1 MDTLWL
7 SGAEWA
13 AVLRIALG
21 LWWLESVR
29 HKNFE
34 AWTKRHAGITWA
46 AGVAEK
52 HPWGVVRRGFGTVV
66 APRPALMTWIVLGA
80 ESALGLGLTLGFLT
94 PIALV
99 GSALLSTIYFVLM
112 IKDVAEQGQ
121 NSMML
126 AIALACLGLMA
137 WQTWSLDAAI
147 GWF

>member
-1 MDTLWL
+1 MDTLGL

-13 AVLRIALG
+13 AALRIALG

-52 HPWGVVRRGFGTVV
+52 HPWPFVRRGFAAVV
-66 APRPALMTWIVLGA
+66 APRPAAMTWVVLAA
-80 ESALGLGLTLGFLT
+80 ESALGLGITFGLLT

-99 GSALLSTIYFVLM
+99 GSALLSAIYFVLM
-112 IKDVAEQGQ
+112 VKDVAEQGQ
-121 NSMML
+121 NSMMF
-126 AIALACLGLMA
+126 AIAVACLGLMS
-137 WQTWSLDAAI
+137 WQTWSLDAAL
-147 GWF
+147 GWL